1 MRTIKINTN
10 EAPFW
15 LYDSCDSWK
24 EEVSENF
31 DEIYV
36 IKGNRDYKE
45 IAKASWYKRVMDLI
59 HDFEQAVEQE
69 FFTDITETQYN
80 QIKEIIDKC
89 RYSDDFGTV
98 LKVLAV
104 IYPEEKFETAT
115 IRGYCQRDWQEVLYK
130 ADGADTKRLEA
141 YYFGMVAEVY
151 DETENVSAVITDDAL
166 WEAERENKVEEL
178 VRKCCDIPDDE
189 EIEIYKSDGY
199 VRVTNWVRVL

>member
-15 LYDSCDSWK
+15 LYDSYDSWK

-45 IAKASWYKRVMDLI
+45 IVEASWYKRAMDLI
-59 HDFEQAVEQE
+59 HNFEQEVEKE
-69 FFTDITETQYN
+69 WFTDLTETQYN
-80 QIKEIIDKC
+80 EIKEIIDKC
-89 RYSDDFGTV
+89 RYSDDFATI
-98 LKVLAV
+98 LKVLKV

-115 IRGYCQRDWQEVLYK
+115 IRGYCQGDWNEVLYK
-130 ADGADTKRLEA
+130 VNGADIELLEA
-141 YYFGMVAEVY
+141 YYFGMVAEVF
-151 DETENVSAVITDDAL
+151 DETENFNAVVTDDAL
-166 WEAERENKVEEL
+166 WKAERENKVESL
-178 VRKCCDIPDDE
+178 VRECCYIPDDE

-199 VRVTNWVRVL
+199 VKVINWVKVC